1 MSTPNKHTHRFP
13 RVVNLCSR
21 SPPSHKLAPLQVN
34 NMKPVYMG
42 LVAAGVVCVVVVV
55 VVLALH
61 FTGNLSPNPTGN
73 LSPNPTENLSPNPTP
88 VAEFST
94 LTTFKIT
101 AITDAAGAADLDGFI
116 GTYEQIDLATY
127 DKVTE
132 IDEKVQAVW
141 KKKGSNYWMRYST
154 LDGKYV
160 KYLSGENN
168 TWLSTDPTT
177 GPAPA
182 VLDALGVWSRVYP
195 ITMAVIG
202 PRTVTF
208 AAVTAV

>member
-1 MSTPNKHTHRFP
+1 
-13 RVVNLCSR
+13 
-21 SPPSHKLAPLQVN
+21 
-34 NMKPVYMG
+34 MKPVYMG

-73 LSPNPTENLSPNPTP
+73 LSPNPTPA
-88 VAEFST
+88 AEFST
-94 LTTFKIT
+94 LLTFKIT
-101 AITDAAGAADLDGFI
+101 AITNNAGVADLNGFT
-116 GTYEQIDLATY
+116 GTYEQIGLTDY

-132 IDEKVQAVW
+132 FDEKVLAVW

-154 LDGKYV
+154 LNDKYV
-160 KYLSGENN
+160 KYLSGSKN
-168 TWLSTDPTT
+168 TWLSTEPTT

-182 VLDALGVWSRVYP
+182 VLDGSGAWSRVY
-195 ITMAVIG
+195 TDTTAVLG